1 MKHKIFALI
10 IALTTTSSLF
20 ATLKKWQN
28 RTERLVE
35 I

>member
-20 ATLKKWQN
+20 ATLKSGKIGPN
-28 RTERLVE
+28 A
-35 I
+35 